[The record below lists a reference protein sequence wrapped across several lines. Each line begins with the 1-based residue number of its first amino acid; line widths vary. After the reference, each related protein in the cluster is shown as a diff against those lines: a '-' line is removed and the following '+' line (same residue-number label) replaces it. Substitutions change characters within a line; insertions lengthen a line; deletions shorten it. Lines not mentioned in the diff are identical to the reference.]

1 MGFHGP
7 TSKDAAWHAAW
18 HTAPPSRALSRHKI
32 PHVLWG
38 DFLWIAAF
46 RVPTACLHTIY
57 FVVPN
62 DRVDAAAKAISADL
76 PHYQRSP
83 ETQLVLPCSSYP
95 ADFPD
100 IPVLKYPP
108 FHIGIIPGNLV
119 AFDPTDIARTTTIE
133 CDHTSIPV
141 PTLPGLLDSCDDVYR
156 IHSPQLPKRLGMMDW
171 FLGRTMADVEREYER
186 KLALCRLADLAESY
200 TLSYC
205 FRKKE
210 RGRRWKSIEELPEKH
225 RRIAECM
232 RPENGKR
239 FLNKYVDSGKFQFR
253 EDSDDDVEDSGWE
266 DDEDE
271 DFNDYGARLLDIR
284 ECALSVS

>member
-7 TSKDAAWHAAW
+7 TSKSAARHAAW
-18 HTAPPSRALSRHKI
+18 CTVDPSRALSYHKI

-62 DRVDAAAKAISADL
+62 SRVDAAAKAISAYL
-76 PHYQRSP
+76 PYYQRSS
-83 ETQLVLPCSSYP
+83 ETQLVLPNCNYP
-95 ADFPD
+95 VDFPD

-108 FHIGIIPGNLV
+108 FRVGIISGNLV
-119 AFDPTDIARTTTIE
+119 AFDPTDTARITTIE
-133 CDHTSIPV
+133 CDHTAIPV
-141 PTLPGLLDSCDDVYR
+141 PTLPGLLDSCADVFR
-156 IHSPQLPKRLGMMDW
+156 IHEPQLPKHLSISDW
-171 FLGRTMADVEREYER
+171 LLGRTTADVQREYDR
-186 KLALCRLADLAESY
+186 KLALHNLAGLAECY
-200 TLSYC
+200 TLLYC

-210 RGRRWKSIEELPEKH
+210 RGCRWTSIEEIPEKH

-239 FLNKYVDSGKFQFR
+239 FLDKFVDSGKFQFR

-271 DFNDYGARLLDIR
+271 DRNDYGAR
-284 ECALSVS
+284 C

>member
-7 TSKDAAWHAAW
+7 TSKHAAHHAAW
-18 HTAPPSRALSRHKI
+18 DTVEPSRALSHHKI

-62 DRVDAAAKAISADL
+62 SRVDAAVKAISTDL
-76 PHYQRSP
+76 PYYKRSP
-83 ETQLVLPCSSYP
+83 ETQLVLPSSSCP

-108 FHIGIIPGNLV
+108 FRIGIIPGNLV
-119 AFDPTDIARTTTIE
+119 AFDPTDTARTTTIE

-141 PTLPGLLDSCDDVYR
+141 PTLPGLLDSCADVAR
-156 IHSPQLPKRLGMMDW
+156 IHLARLPKCLGIIDW
-171 FLGRTMADVEREYER
+171 VLGRTMADAQREYER
-186 KLALCRLADLAESY
+186 KLALCKLARLAECY
-200 TLSYC
+200 TLLYC

-210 RGRRWKSIEELPEKH
+210 RGCRWTSIGELPEKH
-225 RRIAECM
+225 RQIAECM

-239 FLNKYVDSGKFQFR
+239 FLDKFVDSGKFQFR

-266 DDEDE
+266 DDEDG
-271 DFNDYGARLLDIR
+271 DLYD
-284 ECALSVS
+284 

>member
-7 TSKDAAWHAAW
+7 TSKDAALHAAW
-18 HTAPPSRALSRHKI
+18 FTAAPSRALSHHKI

-38 DFLWIAAF
+38 DFLWAAAF
-46 RVPTACLHTIY
+46 RVPTSCLHTIY

-76 PHYQRSP
+76 PYYQRSP
-83 ETQLVLPCSSYP
+83 ATQLVLSNNSRPI
-95 ADFPD
+95 DFPD
-100 IPVLKYPP
+100 IPVLKRAP
-108 FHIGIIPGNLV
+108 FRIGIIPGNLV
-119 AFDPTDIARTTTIE
+119 AFDPTDTARTATIE

-141 PTLPGLLDSCDDVYR
+141 PTLPGLLDACTDIYR
-156 IHSPQLPKRLGMMDW
+156 IHSLQLPNRLGIIDW
-171 FLGRTMADVEREYER
+171 FLGRTMADVQYEYER
-186 KLALCRLADLAESY
+186 KLALSRLADVAESY
-200 TLSYC
+200 TLLYC

-210 RGRRWKSIEELPEKH
+210 RGRRWTSIEELPEKH

-239 FLNKYVDSGKFQFR
+239 FLDKFVDSGKFQFR

-271 DFNDYGARLLDIR
+271 DLND
-284 ECALSVS
+284 